1 MLRFMEGIF
10 GKTAGTVID
19 LTDSGGTIKLVFF
32 RESLIKMIFTNYEQS
47 VAESQDKAVTSS

>member
-1 MLRFMEGIF
+1 MFQEGIF